1 MLGMV
6 TALPEPLY
14 PVMVI
19 VPLLVVKVNW
29 ACTAAGSADSSSG
42 STLKRVFIPHSDSS
56 EKASPARSPCV
67 RFYSLCGGWQ
77 AEYRGLIPLR
87 RSNSWCNELKCSFVW
102 PITYWKTHRLLAGRT
117 AYVKDR
123 LDTRVGTNGAM
134 ITGLYL
140 GSGTLTVL
148 CQDQTHGVST
158 EPRPGFDSIGLAGIR
173 RKSRFPM
180 NRRRPH
186 PAACPRRHPQR
197 QTRST
202 APGSLS
208 RQSTANRNSKKYRPS
223 YIEARFVVSVTA
235 GGRREFWGNQIA
247 GGAMGMRDGAVVHTR
262 SISAGVRP
270 EAWLTRSLRVRSSFK
285 VSAAWARAGSI
296 LRVYSSRNPS
306 LIPLRRQSEQTGSTI
321 SQ

>member
-1 MLGMV
+1 MQVTGSPLVVPGMV
-6 TALPEPLY
+6 THPPGPVYA
-14 PVMVI
+14 VMVI
-19 VPLLVVKVNW
+19 APLLVVKVNW
-29 ACTAAGSADSSSG
+29 ACTTPGSANSSSG

-56 EKASPARSPCV
+56 EKDSSALSPCV
-67 RFYSLCGGWQ
+67 RFYSFRGGWQ
-77 AEYRGLIPLR
+77 AEYRGLIPLPLR
-87 RSNSWCNELKCSFVW
+87 RSNSWCNELKCAFVW
-102 PITYWKTHRLLAGRT
+102 PITYWKRHRLLAGRT

-158 EPRPGFDSIGLAGIR
+158 HPRPGFDSIGLAGIR

-186 PAACPRRHPQR
+186 PAACPLGQPQR

-202 APGSLS
+202 APGGLS

-223 YIEARFVVSVTA
+223 YIDARFVVSVTT

-247 GGAMGMRDGAVVHTR
+247 GGAMGMRD
-262 SISAGVRP
+262 
-270 EAWLTRSLRVRSSFK
+270 
-285 VSAAWARAGSI
+285 
-296 LRVYSSRNPS
+296 
-306 LIPLRRQSEQTGSTI
+306 
-321 SQ
+321 

>member
-29 ACTAAGSADSSSG
+29 ACTAAGSADSNSSSS

-56 EKASPARSPCV
+56 EKVSSALSPCV
-67 RFYSLCGGWQ
+67 RFYSFRGGWQ

-87 RSNSWCNELKCSFVW
+87 RSNSWCNELKCAFVW
-102 PITYWKTHRLLAGRT
+102 PITYWKRHRLLAGRT
-117 AYVKDR
+117 AYVKNR

-134 ITGLYL
+134 ITRLCL

-186 PAACPRRHPQR
+186 PAACPRGHPQR

-202 APGSLS
+202 APGGLS
-208 RQSTANRNSKKYRPS
+208 RQFTANRNSKKYRPS
-223 YIEARFVVSVTA
+223 YINARFVVSVTA
-235 GGRREFWGNQIA
+235 GGGRGAWGEEISGGA
-247 GGAMGMRDGAVVHTR
+247 GGGGGGA
-262 SISAGVRP
+262 G
-270 EAWLTRSLRVRSSFK
+270 
-285 VSAAWARAGSI
+285 G
-296 LRVYSSRNPS
+296 
-306 LIPLRRQSEQTGSTI
+306 
-321 SQ
+321 